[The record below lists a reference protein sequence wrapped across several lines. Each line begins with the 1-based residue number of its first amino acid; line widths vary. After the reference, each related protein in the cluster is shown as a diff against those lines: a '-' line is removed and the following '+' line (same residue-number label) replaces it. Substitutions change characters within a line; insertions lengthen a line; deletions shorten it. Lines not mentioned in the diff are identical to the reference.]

1 MGKALQ
7 NIPSDTLSEDATRL
21 IAKSLGANTRRGY
34 AADLRDWSEWCAIN
48 KVDSK
53 NPPPQSL
60 ANYFAFLAS
69 SGMKYATI
77 CRRKCALR
85 SAFSVMALENP
96 DKPFIDQTRD
106 PRVRAVIQGV
116 AREKGRAPYKKKALE
131 VEQLRQVVARIEPT
145 LKGVRDRALLTM
157 LFAGAFRGSELLG
170 LNVEDVKI
178 HRDKLVIHIKRS
190 KTDQEGKG
198 EYITMPATFDPIC
211 PVTAYVDWIGESKLT
226 KGAVFRR
233 IMSARYDC
241 AMVGPGRLQHN
252 GLARIMKARTL
263 KAGLDGDYSG
273 HSGRSGFVT
282 SAMKRKV
289 YPADIMAVTRH
300 KSIQS
305 MNEYRQANG
314 ADQASA
320 ISAVMG

>member
-7 NIPSDTLSEDATRL
+7 NIPSDTLSDDAARL
-21 IAKSLGANTRRGY
+21 ISLALSKNTRRGY
-34 AADLRDWSEWCAIN
+34 AADLRDWSEWCTLN
-48 KVDSK
+48 SVDSK

-85 SAFSVMALENP
+85 SAFSVAAMEQP
-96 DKPFIDQTRD
+96 DKPFVDPTRD

-116 AREKGRAPYKKKALE
+116 ARDMGRAPYKKKALE

-145 LKGVRDRALLTM
+145 IKGIRDRALLCM

-170 LNVEDVKI
+170 LNVEDVKV
-178 HRDKLVIHIKRS
+178 HRDRLVIHIKRS

-198 EYITMPATFDPIC
+198 QYITLPATFDPIC
-211 PVTAYVDWIGESKLT
+211 PVTAYMEWISKSELRT
-226 KGAVFRR
+226 GPVFRR
-233 IMSARYDC
+233 VFASANDNAEVGVKRYIHRSL
-241 AMVGPGRLQHN
+241 AQMV
-252 GLARIMKARTL
+252 KARTAA
-263 KAGLDGDYSG
+263 AGLEGDYSG

-282 SAMKRKV
+282 SAMKRGV
-289 YPADIMAVTRH
+289 YPGDIMAVTRH
-300 KSIQS
+300 KNIQS
-305 MNEYRQANG
+305 MNEYRQVS
-314 ADQASA
+314 ADDQMSA
-320 ISAVMG
+320 INIVMG